1 MKVGDIVICKDNY
14 FVKDISYQ
22 NVYSCIA
29 FMKGCE
35 YDIVGISNNFYDIYS
50 ITMKRSYSIDRKRL
64 GRWFLTKSEI
74 RRQKLEK
81 LDSIV

>member
-1 MKVGDIVICKDNY
+1 
-14 FVKDISYQ
+14 
-22 NVYSCIA
+22 
-29 FMKGCE
+29 MKGCE